1 MALSKL
7 CSHNLLTRHEFA
19 ASEARIREQIW
30 RATVVIIT
38 VMGALGATII
48 GLLIALLTRGG
59 V

>member
-7 CSHNLLTRHEFA
+7 CSHNPVTRHEHA